1 MKRALIVAAAV
12 ALVVLAAVLIL
23 TRPDAGDRFWTD
35 FHALYP
41 GIPASAEAGHVA
53 KAEQL
58 CEAGAP
64 LAWWAVWP
72 HSQGNADFWN
82 LAITHLCPEHST
94 HLVSVAP

>member
-1 MKRALIVAAAV
+1 M
-12 ALVVLAAVLIL
+12 
-23 TRPDAGDRFWTD
+23 
-35 FHALYP
+35 
-41 GIPASAEAGHVA
+41 A

-82 LAITHLCPEHST
+82 LAIEHVCPEHSA
-94 HLVSVAP
+94 HLVSVTP